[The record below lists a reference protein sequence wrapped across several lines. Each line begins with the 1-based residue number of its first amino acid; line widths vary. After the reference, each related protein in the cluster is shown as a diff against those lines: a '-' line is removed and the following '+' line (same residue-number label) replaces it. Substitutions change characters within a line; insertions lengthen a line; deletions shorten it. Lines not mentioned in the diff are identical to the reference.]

1 MNFKGIYYS
10 LTFRLA
16 LAIGLTAALTYQAL
30 EKEWGWFLF
39 LGIGWLAALRGI
51 SLLFKRNAQKVAFMF
66 DAIDNS
72 DYAFKYATRGRS
84 SNDKLVSESLNR
96 ITQILFQAKAEAIQ
110 KEKYYELIM
119 NQVNTG
125 IIVEDDKGN
134 IFQTNNEALRLL
146 GLTVFTHARQLGRI
160 DENLERLIS
169 DVRPGEKHQ
178 ISFINERGTVHLSV
192 RVSEMTLQEKHV
204 RIIAINDINSEL
216 DDKEIESWIR
226 LTRVLTH
233 EIMNSVTPITS
244 LSDTLLSLHQNIDE
258 EIRGG
263 LEVISS
269 TGKSLIAFVESYRKF
284 THIPT
289 PQPSLFYVNKF
300 AERLTRVL
308 THEIMNSVTPITSL
322 SDTLLSLHQNID
334 EEIRG
339 GLEVISSTGK
349 SLIAFV
355 ESYRKFTHI
364 PTPQPSLFYVNKFA
378 ERLTRLARHHNN
390 YPNITIRIDVEPEDL
405 IVYADENLITQ
416 VVLNLLKNAMQA
428 IGHEQENG
436 LILFKA
442 YCDPNEAVILEVTNN
457 GPIIPPEEAEHI
469 FVPFF
474 TTKEGGSGIGLS
486 ISRQIMR
493 LSGGSIALRSNPA
506 QRQTTFVLTFP

>member
-16 LAIGLTAALTYQAL
+16 LAIGLTAALTYLAL
-30 EKEWGWFLF
+30 AEEWGWFLF
-39 LGIGWLAALRGI
+39 LGVGWLATLRGI

-84 SNDKLVSESLNR
+84 SNDKLVSDSLNR

-244 LSDTLLSLHQNIDE
+244 LSDTLLS
-258 EIRGG
+258 
-263 LEVISS
+263 
-269 TGKSLIAFVESYRKF
+269 
-284 THIPT
+284 
-289 PQPSLFYVNKF
+289 
-300 AERLTRVL
+300 
-308 THEIMNSVTPITSL
+308 
-322 SDTLLSLHQNID
+322 
-334 EEIRG
+334 
-339 GLEVISSTGK
+339 
-349 SLIAFV
+349 
-355 ESYRKFTHI
+355 
-364 PTPQPSLFYVNKFA
+364 
-378 ERLTRLARHHNN
+378 RHHNN
-390 YPNITIRIDVEPEDL
+390 YPNITIRIDVEPKDL

>member
-72 DYAFKYATRGRS
+72 DYAF
-84 SNDKLVSESLNR
+84 
-96 ITQILFQAKAEAIQ
+96 KAEAIQ

-244 LSDTLLSLHQNIDE
+244 LSDTLLSLHQNVDE

-269 TGKSLIAFVESYRKF
+269 TGKSLIAFVRIYR
-284 THIPT
+284 
-289 PQPSLFYVNKF
+289 
-300 AERLTRVL
+300 
-308 THEIMNSVTPITSL
+308 
-322 SDTLLSLHQNID
+322 
-334 EEIRG
+334 
-339 GLEVISSTGK
+339 
-349 SLIAFV
+349 
-355 ESYRKFTHI
+355 
-364 PTPQPSLFYVNKFA
+364 
-378 ERLTRLARHHNN
+378 
-390 YPNITIRIDVEPEDL
+390 
-405 IVYADENLITQ
+405 
-416 VVLNLLKNAMQA
+416 
-428 IGHEQENG
+428 
-436 LILFKA
+436 
-442 YCDPNEAVILEVTNN
+442 
-457 GPIIPPEEAEHI
+457 
-469 FVPFF
+469 
-474 TTKEGGSGIGLS
+474 
-486 ISRQIMR
+486 R
-493 LSGGSIALRSNPA
+493 LSPLYSTSTNSPNGSRGWPA
-506 QRQTTFVLTFP
+506 TTITTRT

>member
-16 LAIGLTAALTYQAL
+16 LAIGLTAALTYLAL
-30 EKEWGWFLF
+30 AEEWGWFLF
-39 LGIGWLAALRGI
+39 LGVGWLATLRGI

-192 RVSEMTLQEKHV
+192 RVSEMT
-204 RIIAINDINSEL
+204 
-216 DDKEIESWIR
+216 
-226 LTRVLTH
+226 H

-244 LSDTLLSLHQNIDE
+244 LSDTLLSLHQN
-258 EIRGG
+258 
-263 LEVISS
+263 V
-269 TGKSLIAFVESYRKF
+269 
-284 THIPT
+284 
-289 PQPSLFYVNKF
+289 
-300 AERLTRVL
+300 
-308 THEIMNSVTPITSL
+308 
-322 SDTLLSLHQNID
+322 D

-493 LSGGSIALRSNPA
+493 LSGGSIALRSNPS
-506 QRQTTFVLTFP
+506 QWQTTFVLTFP

>member
-1 MNFKGIYYS
+1 MW
-10 LTFRLA
+10 LLPV
-16 LAIGLTAALTYQAL
+16 
-30 EKEWGWFLF
+30 
-39 LGIGWLAALRGI
+39 GIGWMAALR
-51 SLLFKRNAQKVAFMF
+51 SVSHLFKRNAQKIALMF

-72 DYAFKYATRGRS
+72 DYAFKYVTRGRS
-84 SNDKLVSESLNR
+84 SNDKMVNESLNR
-96 ITQILFQAKAEAIQ
+96 ITQILFQAKAETVQ

-125 IIVEDDKGN
+125 IIVEDDKGY

-146 GLTVFTHARQLGRI
+146 GLTIFTHVRQLGRI
-160 DENLERLIS
+160 DEKLERLIS
-169 DVRPGEKHQ
+169 DAHAGEKQQ
-178 ISFINERGTVHLSV
+178 ISFTNERGTVHLSV

-244 LSDTLLSLHQNIDE
+244 LSDTLLSLHQNVDE
-258 EIRGG
+258 EIRSG

-300 AERLTRVL
+300 AERLT
-308 THEIMNSVTPITSL
+308 
-322 SDTLLSLHQNID
+322 Q
-334 EEIRG
+334 
-339 GLEVISSTGK
+339 
-349 SLIAFV
+349 
-355 ESYRKFTHI
+355 
-364 PTPQPSLFYVNKFA
+364 
-378 ERLTRLARHHNN
+378 LARHHNN
-390 YPNITIRIDVEPEDL
+390 YPNITIHIDVEPEDL
-405 IVYADENLITQ
+405 IVYADEGLITQ

-428 IGHEQENG
+428 IGHEQVDG
-436 LILFKA
+436 RILIKA
-442 YCDPNEAVILEVTNN
+442 YCAPNEAVILEVTNN
-457 GPIIPPEEAEHI
+457 GPLIPPEEAEHI

-493 LSGGSIALRSNPA
+493 LSGGSIALRSNPDK
-506 QRQTTFVLTFP
+506 RQTTFVLTFP